1 MTATGELKLQDGRV
15 VGKASQP
22 HRDRGDV
29 SRGIRR
35 PFRCGFASSAGE
47 SLPATVIKK
56 PGPAAN
62 VKPSVTGVFKGNGK
76 EAKLAHVSAHW
87 REPFNDKP
95 SMVLVF
101 TEKDHSKDKK
111 PDFNAV
117 FGKFG
122 SALIIS
128 LHEDGGIFG
137 CQVVHTAHE
146 KQGFTAIGQIKTNNF
161 TFADGKVEGELT
173 TDGEDEVFGET
184 WEVNLKFV
192 APLGEIPKEY
202 DVADTKKPGKGRN
215 RRARDEETNGG

>member
-1 MTATGELKLQDGRV
+1 MRPRECFPPASTSVLMWRCSRRRIAAGR
-15 VGKASQP
+15 S
-22 HRDRGDV
+22 
-29 SRGIRR
+29 
-35 PFRCGFASSAGE
+35 
-47 SLPATVIKK
+47 KK

-87 REPFNDKP
+87 REPFSDKP

-111 PDFNAV
+111 PDFNAA

-137 CQVVHTAHE
+137 CQVVHSAHY
-146 KQGFTAIGQIKTNNF
+146 KQGFSSIGIDQDEQLQI
-161 TFADGKVEGELT
+161 
-173 TDGEDEVFGET
+173 
-184 WEVNLKFV
+184 
-192 APLGEIPKEY
+192 
-202 DVADTKKPGKGRN
+202 
-215 RRARDEETNGG
+215 